1 MPGPGRAG
9 CSVGTGP
16 GRSRGWPWE
25 NDIRVGRASL
35 PEDRA
40 ALLAQGEVK
49 ILKGFQLFSFCC
61 GILFFQFCCVGS
73 PECRAASNHFSVS

>member
-9 CSVGTGP
+9 CSVGAGP
-16 GRSRGWPWE
+16 GSSRGWPWE

-61 GILFFQFCCVGS
+61 GILFFS
-73 PECRAASNHFSVS
+73 SVVLVALNVELLPTIFR